1 VFCACCKGKSKI
13 GRDLCNSVF
22 YRLLC
27 CFAEIEMHKKKFV
40 IFWVRAA
47 SQLGERNGT
56 WGKKR
61 NAKENLPKNVIVIND
76 FKILSKN
83 RVCVP

>member
-27 CFAEIEMHKKKFV
+27 CFAEIEMHKKNCN
-40 IFWVRAA
+40 ILGAGSEPAWRA
-47 SQLGERNGT
+47 E
-56 WGKKR
+56 WDMGKKR
-61 NAKENLPKNVIVIND
+61 NAKENLPKKSN
-76 FKILSKN
+76 
-83 RVCVP
+83 CY